1 MTLRTIE
8 AALTSAGIP
17 LEDAAFEA
25 RLLAAHFTGI
35 SHAMLLTMRDTEIS
49 SPALADALARRCAR
63 EPLQYILGT
72 WEFMGLPFTVSPD
85 CLIPRP
91 DTETLVE
98 AALARLPIGA
108 RVADLCTGSGCI
120 GISLAHYRKD
130 ITVTAVELFEN
141 TALTAERNARDL
153 AVSDRFTVIRGDVTK
168 KIFPDSTFFDMIVA
182 NPPYIALNEME
193 ALAPE
198 IAYEPRAAL
207 TDEGDGLSVIRG
219 VLHTASDTLTKDGAL
234 LMEFG
239 AAQGKDVLALA
250 ERLHFAAQILP
261 DTAGHDRVLIAHRAP
276 AEI

>member
-1 MTLRTIE
+1 MTAVLY
-8 AALTSAGIP
+8 LTV
-17 LEDAAFEA
+17 
-25 RLLAAHFTGI
+25 LAQAHETV
-35 SHAMLLTMRDTEIS
+35 SC
-49 SPALADALARRCAR
+49 PALADALARRYNR

-98 AALARLPIGA
+98 AALARLPICA
-108 RVADLCTGSGCI
+108 RVADLCTGRGCI

-130 ITVTAVELFEN
+130 ITVTAVELYEN
-141 TALTAERNARDL
+141 TAAAAERNARDL
-153 AVSDRFTVIRGDVTK
+153 AVSDRFAVIRGDVTK
-168 KIFPDSTFFDMIVA
+168 KVVPDGTFFAMIVA
-182 NPPYIALNEME
+182 NPPYIAFNEME

-198 IAYEPRAAL
+198 IAFEPRAAL

-219 VLHTASDTLTKDGAL
+219 VLKTASDTLTKEGTL

-239 AAQGKDVLALA
+239 AAQGKHVLSLA
-250 ERLHFAAQILP
+250 ESMHFSGEIIP
-261 DTAGHDRVLIAHRAP
+261 DAAGHDRVLSAHRCS